1 MAQQKF
7 KKARMKNDA
16 LALKILYT
24 GKVLKQR
31 YSEDEPTPR
40 TAGIKDEYIAK
51 KGQQFDVV
59 AIDSE
64 GKTVTVPHP
73 LDPDK
78 VLVLAAEA
86 VELYNEGLRIWQ
98 SVASIFKK
106 IGSFFAKIGSAFGAM
121 FGGSPKK

>member
-7 KKARMKNDA
+7 KKARMKMDA

-24 GKVLKQR
+24 GKVFKQR
-31 YSEDEPTPR
+31 YSDDDQPAPR
-40 TAGIKDEYIAK
+40 AVTKEEYIAK
-51 KGQQFDVV
+51 EGQQFDVV

-86 VELYNEGLRIWQ
+86 VELYNEGLKIWQ
-98 SVASIFKK
+98 SVAAIFKK

>member
-7 KKARMKNDA
+7 KKARMKMDA

-31 YSEDEPTPR
+31 YSDDDQPAPR
-40 TAGIKDEYIAK
+40 TVGKEEYIAQ
-51 KGQQFDVV
+51 KGKEFEVV
-59 AIDSE
+59 AVDTE
-64 GKTVTVPHP
+64 EKTVTVKHP
-73 LDPDK
+73 IDPDK

-98 SVASIFKK
+98 SIVAISSA
-106 IGSFFAKIGSAFGAM
+106 IGGFFAKVGSAIGAM
-121 FGGSPKK
+121 FGRKPKP

>member
-1 MAQQKF
+1 MAQQF
-7 KKARMKNDA
+7 KKARMKMDA

-31 YSEDEPTPR
+31 YSDDDQPAPR
-40 TAGIKDEYIAK
+40 AVTKDEYIAK
-51 KGQQFDVV
+51 KGQPFDVV

-98 SVASIFKK
+98 SIVAISSA
-106 IGSFFAKIGSAFGAM
+106 IGGFFAKVGSAIGAL
-121 FGGSPKK
+121 FSRKPKK

>member
-7 KKARMKNDA
+7 KKARMKMDA

-31 YSEDEPTPR
+31 YSDDDQAAPR
-40 TAGIKDEYIAK
+40 AVTKEEYIAK
-51 KGQQFDVV
+51 QGQQFDVV

-86 VELYNEGLRIWQ
+86 VELYNEGLKIWQ
-98 SVASIFKK
+98 SIVAISSA
-106 IGSFFAKIGSAFGAM
+106 IGSFFSKVGSAIGAM
-121 FGGSPKK
+121 FGRKPKQ

>member
-7 KKARMKNDA
+7 KKARMKMDA

-31 YSEDEPTPR
+31 YSDDDQAAPR
-40 TAGIKDEYIAK
+40 AVTKEEYIAK
-51 KGQQFDVV
+51 QGQQFDVV

-86 VELYNEGLRIWQ
+86 VELYNEGLKIWQ
-98 SVASIFKK
+98 SIVAISSA
-106 IGSFFAKIGSAFGAM
+106 IGAFFAKVGSAIGAM

>member
-24 GKVLKQR
+24 GKVLKSR
-31 YSEDEPTPR
+31 FSEDEPAPR
-40 TAGIKDEYIAK
+40 AVTKEEYIAK

-59 AIDSE
+59 AIDTDL
-64 GKTVTVPHP
+64 GTVTVPHP

>member
-1 MAQQKF
+1 MAQQKI
-7 KKARMKNDA
+7 KKARMKMDA

-31 YSEDEPTPR
+31 YDDAEQTAPR
-40 TAGIKDEYIAK
+40 AVTKEEYIAK
-51 KGQQFDVV
+51 QGQQFDVV
-59 AIDSE
+59 AIDTDL
-64 GKTVTVPHP
+64 GTVTVPHP

>member
-31 YSEDEPTPR
+31 YNEEETAPR

-59 AIDSE
+59 AIDTNL
-64 GKTVTVPHP
+64 GTVTVPHP

-98 SVASIFKK
+98 SIVAISSA
-106 IGSFFAKIGSAFGAM
+106 IGGFFAKVGSAIGAM
-121 FGGSPKK
+121 FGRKPKQ

>member
-7 KKARMKNDA
+7 KKARMKMDA

-31 YSEDEPTPR
+31 YSDDDQAAPR
-40 TAGIKDEYIAK
+40 TVGKEEYIAQEGK
-51 KGQQFDVV
+51 EFEVV
-59 AIDSE
+59 AVDTGE
-64 GKTVTVPHP
+64 KTVTVKHP
-73 LDPDK
+73 IDPDK

-86 VELYNEGLRIWQ
+86 VELYNEGLKIWQ

>member
-1 MAQQKF
+1 MAQQF

-16 LALKILYT
+16 VALKILYT

-31 YSEDEPTPR
+31 YDDDQPALRAVT
-40 TAGIKDEYIAK
+40 KDEYIAK

-73 LDPDK
+73 IDPDK

-86 VELYNEGLRIWQ
+86 VELYNEGLKIWQ
-98 SVASIFKK
+98 SVAAIFKK